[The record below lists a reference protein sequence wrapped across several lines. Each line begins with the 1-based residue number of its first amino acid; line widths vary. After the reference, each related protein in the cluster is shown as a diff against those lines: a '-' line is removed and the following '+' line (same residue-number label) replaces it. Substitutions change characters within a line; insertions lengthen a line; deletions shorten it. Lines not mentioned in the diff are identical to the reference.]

1 MLYETQISQQKA
13 QLAHFDSIQYALW
26 DAYIVVYNI

>member
-1 MLYETQISQQKA
+1 MLYETQISQ
-13 QLAHFDSIQYALW
+13 LAHFDPIQYASR